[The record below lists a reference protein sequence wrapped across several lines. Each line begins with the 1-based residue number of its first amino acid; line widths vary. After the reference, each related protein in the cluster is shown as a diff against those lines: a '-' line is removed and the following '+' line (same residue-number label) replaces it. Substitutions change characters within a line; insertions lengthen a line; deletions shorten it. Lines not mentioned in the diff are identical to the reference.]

1 MGYLPASVKQLQKSL
16 TACFPQRSDFLIST
30 CRDPGCAATEGRGTQ
45 TSPPILS
52 VNEFWIQ
59 LWLSFAAGT
68 HTKTPDAF
76 LKVAALFKKLSRT
89 GSPSQTT
96 LRFLF
101 LGGFRVLVCQE
112 REMTV
117 LPCASPS
124 TSSCRRALGSLVG
137 QLPVDSTS
145 RGNTHTLYSPM
156 LIFPPLPPKKE
167 RKRKKKEKDKKPSAN
182 LSFSLQGFAFTFA
195 PRLEPRPTAGPT
207 SQPCF
212 KRHLLKIHCLHTHHR
227 LPATILTIFY

>member
-1 MGYLPASVKQLQKSL
+1 MGYSPASVKQLQKSL

-59 LWLSFAAGT
+59 LWLSFVAGT

-156 LIFPPLPPKKE
+156 LIFPPLPPKKKE
-167 RKRKKKEKDKKPSAN
+167 KEKKKKKTKNP
-182 LSFSLQGFAFTFA
+182 LQ
-195 PRLEPRPTAGPT
+195 T
-207 SQPCF
+207 SPFLC
-212 KRHLLKIHCLHTHHR
+212 KALPLHLLLGWSHGRRQVPPHSPVLKGISLKSIAST
-227 LPATILTIFY
+227 LTTGSQQLF

>member
-1 MGYLPASVKQLQKSL
+1 MLLTGYSPASVKQLQKSL

-30 CRDPGCAATEGRGTQ
+30 CRDPGYAATEGRGTQ

-52 VNEFWIQ
+52 VNEIWIQ

-76 LKVAALFKKLSRT
+76 LKVAVLFKKLSRT
-89 GSPSQTT
+89 GFPSQTT

-101 LGGFRVLVCQE
+101 LGGFRFLVYQE
-112 REMTV
+112 RETMV
-117 LPCASPS
+117 LPCTSPG
-124 TSSCRRALGSLVG
+124 TKQLLVG
-137 QLPVDSTS
+137 QLPADSTS
-145 RGNTHTLYSPM
+145 RGNTHTLY
-156 LIFPPLPPKKE
+156 PPHADISSSLPK
-167 RKRKKKEKDKKPSAN
+167 KRKKKIA
-182 LSFSLQGFAFTFA
+182 LQTSPCLCKALPLHLLLGWSHSQ
-195 PRLEPRPTAGPT
+195 GT

-227 LPATILTIFY
+227 LPATTLTISY